1 MPEGAPPNAPVV
13 AEPAASEIRG
23 PVRPSASPSRPRQS
37 TIMGGLLVLIG
48 AILLIGQFVHVDVGR
63 YGWPFFI
70 IVPGVALLVVAL
82 TGRGVIGEGL
92 AIAGSI
98 ITVTGLI
105 LLYQNSTDHFESWAY
120 AWALVVPGAVGSGM
134 MLYGLS
140 AGRPGNVRIGSRLV
154 GIGVVLFLL
163 GAAFFE
169 GVIGIGGYDFGGST
183 GVVVGAA
190 IILLGALLLVANL
203 TSGRRT
209 SR

>member
-82 TGRGVIGEGL
+82 AGRGVIGEGL
-92 AIAGSI
+92 AIVGSI
-98 ITVTGLI
+98 LIVTGMTS
-105 LLYQNSTDHFESWAY
+105 LYENSSHPFDC
-120 AWALVVPGAVGSGM
+120 
-134 MLYGLS
+134 
-140 AGRPGNVRIGSRLV
+140 
-154 GIGVVLFLL
+154 
-163 GAAFFE
+163 
-169 GVIGIGGYDFGGST
+169 
-183 GVVVGAA
+183 
-190 IILLGALLLVANL
+190 
-203 TSGRRT
+203 
-209 SR
+209 